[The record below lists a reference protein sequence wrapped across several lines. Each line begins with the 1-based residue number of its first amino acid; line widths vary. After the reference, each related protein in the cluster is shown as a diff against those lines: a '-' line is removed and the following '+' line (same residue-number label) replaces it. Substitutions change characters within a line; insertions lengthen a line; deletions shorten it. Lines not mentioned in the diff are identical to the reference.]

1 MNILKNVEGEGF
13 KIFHISPSPP
23 SFFFLST
30 SKMDPFSVRY
40 SAQLP
45 TSPPQPPT
53 TKRVESDSI
62 RSHKRT
68 KVIVIVICIVTG
80 ILLIAALIMIIIAQ
94 HNKSVMFKPYQRG
107 PLPDQVGDAKYI
119 GGKSN
124 NTGAPLATAPSKP
137 SDPNV
142 AILGKPED
150 AKLDDTKKAAIQKQI
165 EFFQKNPN
173 GCATPDKCE
182 Y

>member
-1 MNILKNVEGEGF
+1 MEILLSSSSTPL
-13 KIFHISPSPP
+13 HSLLL
-23 SFFFLST
+23 LST

-40 SAQLP
+40 SSQLP
-45 TSPPQPPT
+45 NSPPSPPVAA
-53 TKRVESDSI
+53 KGDSDSI

-68 KVIVIVICIVTG
+68 KVIVIVICIITG

-107 PLPDQVGDAKYI
+107 SLPDQVKDAKYI

-124 NTGAPLATAPSKP
+124 NTGAPLATAPSNS

-142 AILGKPED
+142 AIFGKPED
-150 AKLDDTKKAAIQKQI
+150 AKLDDTKKAAVQQQMT
-165 EFFQKNPN
+165 FLKNNPS
-173 GCATPDKCE
+173 GCSNPDNCK